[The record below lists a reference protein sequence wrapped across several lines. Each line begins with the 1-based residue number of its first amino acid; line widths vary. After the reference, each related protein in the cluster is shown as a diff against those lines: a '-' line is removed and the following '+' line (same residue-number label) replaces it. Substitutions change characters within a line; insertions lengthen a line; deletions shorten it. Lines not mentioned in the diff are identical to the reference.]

1 MPSTA
6 LNRVLAPH
14 GGYRRM
20 FSYGYA
26 RILDRAAAVFCS
38 RAWSYQN
45 DALGK
50 ARGQLLG
57 ASRSV
62 RANIAEGSERAGL
75 SKDTELNL
83 LAVARGSLAEMAD
96 DFEAFLFE
104 RGEPVWSERDPRRA
118 AVDAIRIERFAAED
132 DERHAYSRYLIEAW
146 TRFSPFF
153 KEPASLCDAA
163 NAALVLIDRT
173 AALLTGQIAA
183 ATKETVEKGGF
194 RERMTRARI
203 ERRDGIAQPPPD
215 APAPI
220 CPECGRPMRLR
231 TAKSGPN
238 AGKPFWGCS
247 GYPACKG
254 RRRAEESGDGTRTT
268 G

>member
-1 MPSTA
+1 MKKK
-6 LNRVLAPH
+6 VLALIMASVL
-14 GGYRRM
+14 G
-20 FSYGYA
+20 
-26 RILDRAAAVFCS
+26 AAALAGC
-38 RAWSYQN
+38 A
-45 DALGK
+45 ATT
-50 ARGQLLG
+50 A
-57 ASRSV
+57 AP
-62 RANIAEGSERAGL
+62 AAAPAAEEKKEEEAAPAGEAEEAEAEAEEPAAAAD
-75 SKDTELNL
+75 STGVTISFMHDWPEYTE
-83 LAVARGSLAEMAD
+83 EFQKMAD

-104 RGEPVWSERDPRRA
+104 RGEPVWSERNPRRA
-118 AVDAIRIERFAAED
+118 AVDAIRIERFAAEE

-146 TRFSPFF
+146 AVFAPFF
-153 KEPASLCDAA
+153 EEPASLCDAA

-203 ERRDGIAQPPPD
+203 ERRDGIAQPTPD
-215 APAPI
+215 TPAPI

>member
-1 MPSTA
+1 MSDSA
-6 LNRVLAPH
+6 FNLVLAPH

-26 RILDRAAAVFCS
+26 RILDRAAAVFCA

-57 ASRSV
+57 AARSV
-62 RANIAEGSERAGL
+62 RANLAEGSARAGL

-83 LAVARGSLAEMAD
+83 LSVARGSLAEMED

-104 RGEPVWSERDPRRA
+104 RGEPVWSEKDPRRA
-118 AVDAIRIERFAAED
+118 AVEAVRMERFSAD
-132 DERHAYSRYLIEAW
+132 GDERHAYSRYLLDAW
-146 TRFSPFF
+146 SRFSPFF
-153 KEPASLCDAA
+153 EEPTSLCDAA
-163 NAALVLIDRT
+163 NAALVLVDK
-173 AALLTGQIAA
+173 ASSLVTGQIAA

-203 ERRDGIAQPPPD
+203 ERRDGIAQPPPE
-215 APAPI
+215 APAPS

-231 TAKSGPN
+231 KAKSGPS

-247 GYPACKG
+247 GYPECKG
-254 RRRAEESGDGTRTT
+254 KRPAE
-268 G
+268 

>member
-1 MPSTA
+1 MHESA
-6 LNRVLAPH
+6 LHHVLAPH
-14 GGYRRM
+14 GGYRRL

-26 RILDRAAAVFCS
+26 RILGRATAVFCA
-38 RAWSYQN
+38 RAWTYQN

-50 ARGQLLG
+50 ARGQLTG
-57 ASRSV
+57 AARSI
-62 RANIAEGSERAGL
+62 RANIAEGSSRAGL

-83 LAVARGSLAEMAD
+83 LSVARGSLDELSD

-104 RGEPVWSERDPRRA
+104 RGEPVWSERDSRRI
-118 AVDAIRIERFAAED
+118 AVDAVGIDRFSAAE
-132 DERHAYSRYLIEAW
+132 DERHAYSRFLLSMW
-146 TRFSPFF
+146 TRFAPFF
-153 KEPASLCDAA
+153 EEPVPLCDAA
-163 NAALVLIDRT
+163 NAALVLADKT

-203 ERRDGIAQPPPD
+203 ERRDALAQPPPETP
-215 APAPI
+215 APA

-231 TAKSGPN
+231 TAKGGPS

-247 GYPACKG
+247 AYPDCKG
-254 RRRAEESGDGTRTT
+254 VRRAD
-268 G
+268 

>member
-1 MPSTA
+1 MPDSA
-6 LNRVLAPH
+6 LKHVLAPH

-26 RILDRAAAVFCS
+26 RILDRATSVFCA

-57 ASRSV
+57 AARSV

-83 LAVARGSLAEMAD
+83 LSVARGSLAEMAD
-96 DFEAFLFE
+96 DFESFLFE
-104 RGEPVWSERDPRRA
+104 HGEAVWSEKDPRRA
-118 AVDAIRIERFAAED
+118 AVESVRLERFSAEE
-132 DERHAYSRYLIEAW
+132 DERHAFSRYLLAAW
-146 TRFSPFF
+146 ARFAPFF
-153 KEPASLCDAA
+153 EEPVPLCDAA
-163 NAALVLIDRT
+163 NAALVLVDK
-173 AALLTGQIAA
+173 ASALLTGQIVA

-203 ERRDGIAQPPPD
+203 ERRDGLAQPAPD
-215 APAPI
+215 TPAPS

-231 TAKSGPN
+231 TAKSGPS

-247 GYPACKG
+247 GYPECKG
-254 RRRAEESGDGTRTT
+254 RRKAEGESAARTT

>member
-1 MPSTA
+1 MSDSA
-6 LNRVLAPH
+6 LNHVLAPH

-26 RILDRAAAVFCS
+26 RILDRATAVFCN

-50 ARGQLLG
+50 ARGQLIG

-75 SKDTELNL
+75 SKNTELNL
-83 LAVARGSLAEMAD
+83 LSVARGSLAEMAD

-104 RGEPVWSERDPRRA
+104 HGEAVWSENDPRRA
-118 AVDAIRIERFAAED
+118 AVEAVRMDRFAAES
-132 DERHAYSRYLIEAW
+132 DERHAYSLYLLLMW
-146 TRFSPFF
+146 RRFAPLF
-153 KEPASLCDAA
+153 EDPTSLCDAA
-163 NAALVLIDRT
+163 NAALVLVDKT

-203 ERRDGIAQPPPD
+203 ERRDGIAQPPPGMP
-215 APAPI
+215 APA

-231 TAKSGPN
+231 TAKSGPS
-238 AGKPFWGCS
+238 AGMPFWGCS
-247 GYPACKG
+247 GYPECKG
-254 RRRAEESGDGTRTT
+254 KRPAAAAT
-268 G
+268 GGA

>member
-1 MPSTA
+1 MPDSA
-6 LNRVLAPH
+6 FNHILAPH

-26 RILDRAAAVFCS
+26 RILDRATAAFCA

-62 RANIAEGSERAGL
+62 RANLAEGSERAGL

-83 LAVARGSLAEMAD
+83 LSVARGSLAEMAD

-104 RGEPVWSERDPRRA
+104 HGEAVWSENDLRRA
-118 AVDAIRIERFAAED
+118 AVEAAQIDRFDAES
-132 DERHAYSRYLIEAW
+132 DERHAYSQYLLSMW
-146 TRFSPFF
+146 PRFAPFF
-153 KEPASLCDAA
+153 EEPTLLCDAA
-163 NAALVLIDRT
+163 NAALVLVDKT
-173 AALLTGQIAA
+173 AALITGQIAA
-183 ATKETVEKGGF
+183 VTKETVEKGGF

-203 ERRDGIAQPPPD
+203 ERRDGLSQPSPET
-215 APAPI
+215 PAPS
-220 CPECGRPMRLR
+220 CPECGLPMRLR

-238 AGKPFWGCS
+238 AGKPFWGCT
-247 GYPACKG
+247 GYPNCKG
-254 RRRAEESGDGTRTT
+254 KRPAE
-268 G
+268 